1 MALRL
6 TCLVTWLID
15 WYGFF
20 FTKSSS
26 AEWIA
31 KEMSRDVQA
40 RLQLLGCGH
49 FDVFLDGDS
58 VSGVLPIRQKSR
70 LS

>member
-1 MALRL
+1 MAHRL
-6 TCLVTWLID
+6 VW
-15 WYGFF
+15 F

-26 AEWIA
+26 GEWIA

-40 RLQLLGCGH
+40 RLQLLGYGH

-58 VSGVLPIRQKSR
+58 VSGVLPIRQKGR